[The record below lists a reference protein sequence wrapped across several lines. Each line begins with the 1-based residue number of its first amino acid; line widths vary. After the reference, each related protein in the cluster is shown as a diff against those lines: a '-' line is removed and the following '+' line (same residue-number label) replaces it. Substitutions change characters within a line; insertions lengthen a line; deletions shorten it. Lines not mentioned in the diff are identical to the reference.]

1 MTSEQPVESHIELLD
16 RVRDMPEYQFGAVD
30 IEVIN
35 ELKKD
40 QNKFEEIRK
49 SCFQHKQIEADQK
62 NPMEASV
69 IYTEGRQKQAALIEQ
84 ENKLIEFLKNK
95 IVQAAN
101 NKPDDEQIVNCRKLS
116 VKSSVESYMHKN
128 QLKTLECE
136 TLYLD
141 QSFYEQHEMD
151 KDKLHLNPQTKDAD
165 ISTDSRS
172 KRCASDELKV
182 KMKLDSEDSHLQAAL
197 YKLDEGS
204 SLTTTCVNP
213 SYEVEQQSQF
223 YKTEVKVLPIKIQKQ
238 FNSCRAKY
246 KIVQDR
252 VSTYDKNSLDKKEQN
267 ETKIVDTPGLEYKS
281 LNLKSKIE
289 KESISLYGQQN
300 TKKKLRKDIN
310 RKKRTIKS
318 SKKKI
323 SCKRKKK
330 DFDLNVSCPKT
341 G

>member
-1 MTSEQPVESHIELLD
+1 MTSEQPVKSHVELLD
-16 RVRDMPEYQFGAVD
+16 RMLNMPEFQFDADD
-30 IEVIN
+30 IEGIN
-35 ELKKD
+35 ELKKN
-40 QNKFEEIRK
+40 QTIFKEIK
-49 SCFQHKQIEADQK
+49 KLYLQHKQIEADQK
-62 NPMEASV
+62 KQMEAS
-69 IYTEGRQKQAALIEQ
+69 IIDTEDGQKKAALIEQ

-136 TLYLD
+136 TLHLD

-172 KRCASDELKV
+172 KKCASDELKV
-182 KMKLDSEDSHLQAAL
+182 KMKHDSEDSHLQAAL

-223 YKTEVKVLPIKIQKQ
+223 YKTEVKVLPIKIKKQ
-238 FNSCRAKY
+238 FNSCRAEY

-267 ETKIVDTPGLEYKS
+267 DTVIVDTSGLEYKS
-281 LNLKSKIE
+281 LDSKPKKE
-289 KESISLYGQQN
+289 KESISLFGQQH
-300 TKKKLRKDIN
+300 TKKKLQKNIN
-310 RKKRTIKS
+310 KMKRTMKS
-318 SKKKI
+318 SKNKS

-330 DFDLNVSCPKT
+330 NIDLNVFCSKT